1 MPTEERFDVVILGT
15 GPAGLQAAIH
25 ASRKNTAVLV
35 LGKEAKSSLFHA
47 HIENFCSIFKT
58 TGKEILALGRQQ
70 AAGFGAQFGEDDVL
84 SIQSGGDGFAIAIES
99 GATVKTRALIIATG
113 THRNRLGVPGEKEL
127 LGKGVSYCVDCD
139 GLFYRGKDVVVIG
152 GESAAVDGALALA
165 QTAGRVTL
173 VYNRLDVSAALT
185 EKLRRSPVTLV
196 QGIPVEAI
204 HGNDEVDAV
213 QLKDGTA
220 IPAAGVF
227 IELGAKGMLQLATAL
242 GVLLDDEMRYIRTDK
257 QQATNIPGIYAAGDV
272 CGPPWQMAKAV
283 GEGCVAG
290 INAAQFA
297 RQMKKTG

>member
-1 MPTEERFDVVILGT
+1 
-15 GPAGLQAAIH
+15 
-25 ASRKNTAVLV
+25 
-35 LGKEAKSSLFHA
+35 
-47 HIENFCSIFKT
+47 
-58 TGKEILALGRQQ
+58 
-70 AAGFGAQFGEDDVL
+70 
-84 SIQSGGDGFAIAIES
+84 
-99 GATVKTRALIIATG
+99 
-113 THRNRLGVPGEKEL
+113 
-127 LGKGVSYCVDCD
+127 
-139 GLFYRGKDVVVIG
+139 
-152 GESAAVDGALALA
+152 
-165 QTAGRVTL
+165 
-173 VYNRLDVSAALT
+173 VYNRLDASAALT

-213 QLKDGTA
+213 QLKDGTT